1 MRRGPPPGHS
11 RVELWIPDHQLL
23 EIRDAA
29 RDAGV
34 SVGAWL
40 RCAALAALDNDDL
53 DTDEETVEADRAAR
67 PSQGITDGPKT
78 HGPLPNGRGGFVARF
93 PVGTSRDD
101 AEEAVRL
108 AHGGPCVVRVVAGG
122 GGWLAWSE
130 ASA

>member
-29 RDAGV
+29 REAGI

-53 DTDEETVEADRAAR
+53 DTDEEAVEADRAAR
-67 PSQGITDGPKT
+67 PSQGITDGPKMNM
-78 HGPLPNGRGGFVARF
+78 PLPNGRGGFVLRA
-93 PVGTSRDD
+93 PPAVTDD
-101 AEEAVRL
+101 EAIAMLRAEHPDGRIALRRGSWGV
-108 AHGGPCVVRVVAGG
+108 
-122 GGWLAWSE
+122 LAWSE
-130 ASA
+130 AAA